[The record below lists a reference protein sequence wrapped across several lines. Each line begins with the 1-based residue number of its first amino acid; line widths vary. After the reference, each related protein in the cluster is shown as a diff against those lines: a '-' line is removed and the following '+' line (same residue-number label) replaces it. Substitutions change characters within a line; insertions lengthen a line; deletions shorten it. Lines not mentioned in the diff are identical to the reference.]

1 VREIGLMVLN
11 VVFFKTEIGNPQRD
25 RNRPDDIIDPLSSKW
40 MTMNCLVLHAQVP
53 GAKHAQEWNGQP
65 RCQYFATHHGENCE
79 PIDRNNY
86 GERTPL
92 TSPIEQ

>member
-1 VREIGLMVLN
+1 MVLA
-11 VVFFKTEIGNPQRD
+11 VVFFETEVRNPQCYWD
-25 RNRPDDIIDPLSSKW
+25 APNDIIDPLTSKW

-65 RCQYFATHHGENCE
+65 RCQNFPTHHGENCE